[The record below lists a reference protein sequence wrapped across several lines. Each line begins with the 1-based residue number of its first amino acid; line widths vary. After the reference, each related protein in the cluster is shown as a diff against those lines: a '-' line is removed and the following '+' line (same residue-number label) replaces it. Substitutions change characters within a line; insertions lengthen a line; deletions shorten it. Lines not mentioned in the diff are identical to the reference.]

1 MNGNRIDNWDKLLR
15 NINHYYN
22 ETLHKNIDLVAVY
35 DICSFKI
42 KVFLSERKKCQND
55 LSYRSPLI
63 ATFEFDEINYRE
75 EGVIADLVDKIN
87 EILRPK
93 KKQEKVKEISN
104 SNSTA
109 HFCPCCGAPRKRDES
124 KCPYCDIEFF

>member
-1 MNGNRIDNWDKLLR
+1 MNENRIDSWDNLLR
-15 NINHYYN
+15 NINHHYN
-22 ETLHKNIDLVAVY
+22 ETLNKNIDLAAVY
-35 DICSFKI
+35 DIRSFKI
-42 KVFLSERKKCQND
+42 KVFLSERKKCQSD
-55 LSYRSPLI
+55 PSYRALLI

-87 EILRPK
+87 EVLKPK
-93 KKQEKVKEISN
+93 KKQEKVKETSIF
-104 SNSTA
+104 NSTA